1 MAYQLN
7 PDGSVCWHCDS
18 AWQAAQK
25 AAEDSARWAATN
37 VQVSSFWKMT
47 HSTLFCRRPVGG
59 RPVLPGPD
67 AYLDTLT

>member
-7 PDGSVCWHCDS
+7 PDGSACWHCDS

-25 AAEDSARWAATN
+25 AAEDSAKWAATD

-47 HSTLFCRRPVGG
+47 HSTLFWFVVIAIVGLFFLA
-59 RPVLPGPD
+59 RWH
-67 AYLDTLT
+67 TSSR